1 MYYISLDVGTS
12 SLKVNVYNHKREL
25 LEVQRSSYQKI
36 YADEDRYELDLAEI
50 RDSLFQQLYAILNRL
65 PDQAKVSIVL
75 TTAMHSL
82 IILDQ
87 SFEPLT
93 QVITWNDS
101 RGKEAIN
108 SLDSSL
114 KKSFYERTG
123 TPIHSMNPLYKLI
136 EAKQAYQDWDKLYFA
151 SLKDY
156 LFYQLTGKWWIDV
169 ANASASGLYS
179 LADQDFDQDILNY
192 LHIRSDQVP
201 EIKWSNDW
209 ASLSGWG
216 QIQSVQVYLG
226 TSDGVASNLSFLDL
240 EDAAVISFG
249 SSHAVRF
256 IKSEAETNYSSQQFC
271 YQIDSS
277 RYLVGLPS
285 NNAGNVLDWIL
296 SLHNASFEELAE
308 IIQGSIQVKG
318 IFLPYLNGERSPIWQ
333 DQARAHYFN
342 YDRTSK
348 RQQVIFDMVCGLIFN
363 MNVNLSLLIKDK
375 PIDKIGMVGKITSF
389 PPLLQVMADIFN
401 LPIYFHKEE
410 NAETM
415 GAMALLD
422 NEEIRSSYQI
432 IRPKKPEIYQD
443 AYAEFLEKLHCMNV
457 K

>member
-1 MYYISLDVGTS
+1 MYYISLDIGTS
-12 SLKVNVYNHKREL
+12 SLKVNVYDPKKEL
-25 LEVQRSSYQKI
+25 LEVQRSSYQKL

-50 RDSLFQQLYAILNRL
+50 RDSLFKHISAILDSL
-65 PDQAKVSIVL
+65 PDQAQVSIIL

-87 SFEPLT
+87 DFEPLT
-93 QVITWNDS
+93 QAITWNDS
-101 RGKEAIN
+101 RGQEAVKT
-108 SLDSSL
+108 LKPSL
-114 KKSFYERTG
+114 KRSFYERTG

-136 EAKQAYQDWDKLYFA
+136 EARQAFPDWDKLYFA

-179 LADQDFDQDILNY
+179 LTDQDFDQDILNY

-201 EIKWSNDW
+201 EIKWSSDR
-209 ASLSGWG
+209 APLTGLG
-216 QIQSVQVYLG
+216 QTQPAQVYLG

-256 IKSEAETNYSSQQFC
+256 IKSEAETNFSSQQFC
-271 YQIDSS
+271 YQIDPD

-296 SLHNASFEELAE
+296 SLHHASFEELAE
-308 IIQGSIQVKG
+308 IIQGPIQVKG

-342 YDRTSK
+342 YDRTSE

-363 MNVNLSLLIKDK
+363 MNVNLNLLIKDK
-375 PIDKIGMVGKITSF
+375 SIDKIGLVGKITSF

-415 GAMALLD
+415 GALTLLD
-422 NEEIRSSYQI
+422 NEDIQSSYQI
-432 IRPKKPEIYQD
+432 IRPEKPENYQ
-443 AYAEFLEKLHCMNV
+443 APYAKFLEKLHYMNV